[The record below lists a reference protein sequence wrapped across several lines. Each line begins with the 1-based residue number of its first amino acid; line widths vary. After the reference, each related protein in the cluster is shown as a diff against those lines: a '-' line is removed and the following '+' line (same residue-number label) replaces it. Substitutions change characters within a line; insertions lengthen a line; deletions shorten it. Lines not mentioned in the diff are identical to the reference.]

1 MDWVIDTLQIL
12 IDKKIR
18 PTKIVIENTGAMN
31 LQTYFKT
38 KTMETWLMEM
48 RIHQNS
54 LNITET
60 KKVWLT
66 QKKAALENG
75 STLYKA
81 ISQDDVWAL
90 ECLNEQLKKAKVE
103 LEADGNLKR
112 TFWKLKLNSEML
124 EVVNEDKE
132 DSVLMTWDNN
142 IDFCDDYSEIVEF
155 MKEFK

>member
-1 MDWVIDTLQIL
+1 MDWVIDILQIL

-18 PTKIVIENTGAMN
+18 PTKIVIENTGAMK

-38 KTMETWLMEM
+38 KTMDTWLIEM
-48 RIHQNS
+48 WIHQNS
-54 LNITET
+54 LNITEI

-75 STLYKA
+75 STLYRS

-90 ECLNEQLKKAKVE
+90 ECLNEQLKAAKVE

-124 EVVNEDKE
+124 EVVNQDKQ
-132 DSVLMTWDNN
+132 DSILMTWDNN
-142 IDFCDDYSEIVEF
+142 IDFCDNYSEIVEF